1 MPRPCKQRRVCMNPA
16 YSRFGPKGVKTCGE
30 EQRIPMTLDEFETI
44 RLIDYE
50 GMTQEDCAAQM
61 QVARTTVQAI
71 YESARSKI
79 AECLING
86 KEIDIDGGDVVVCD
100 GTMRGCAAKKQ
111 CPRKCCKKTE
121 QRESKLSNKEV
132 QE

>member
-1 MPRPCKQRRVCMNPA
+1 MPRPCKQRRICMKPL
-16 YSRFGPKGVKTCGE
+16 YCRFGPKGIKTCDA

-44 RLIDYE
+44 RLIDAQ

-79 AECLING
+79 ACCLVNG
-86 KEIDIDGGDVVVCD
+86 KELNIEGGAVVICD
-100 GTMRGCAAKKQ
+100 GTMRGCAEKKQ
-111 CPRKCCKKTE
+111 CPRKCCKKSE
-121 QRESKLSNKEV
+121 
-132 QE
+132 